1 MDLGGVGQGE
11 KLSILQKL
19 LRLQR
24 SKNDRKRLGNFSVRE
39 SRPDMMDAILYKEDF
54 LYAHKAEFAQ
64 IVWCYGRAKCTIH
77 REKDGVATIS
87 GDNFGLLKVPSNC
100 IHHAQ
105 PIISFKK
112 KRVKTS

>member
-1 MDLGGVGQGE
+1 MMAD
-11 KLSILQKL
+11 K
-19 LRLQR
+19 
-24 SKNDRKRLGNFSVRE
+24 
-39 SRPDMMDAILYKEDF
+39 MDAILYKEDF

-64 IVWCYGRAKCTIH
+64 IVWRNGRAKCTIH

-112 KRVKTS
+112 KTKKTS